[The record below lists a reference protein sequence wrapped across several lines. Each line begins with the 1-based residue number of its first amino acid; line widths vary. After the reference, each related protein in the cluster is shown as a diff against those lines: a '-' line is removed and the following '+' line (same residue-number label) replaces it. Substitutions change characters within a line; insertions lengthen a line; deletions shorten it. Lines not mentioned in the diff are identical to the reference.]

1 MRLLAAVSVRPGR
14 SISRLAFLLVFV
26 SGCSN
31 GDSERDRA
39 AITPAYDRTGKLKAL
54 AYDSNH
60 NGVADTWT
68 DMDGARPVQT
78 RIDSN
83 EDGRL
88 DRWEYYDEKSN
99 LVKVGFSRSDDGK
112 ANAWAF
118 AGPDGGIERI
128 EMSSAAD
135 ETKIDRR
142 ERHDDSGIAAAEEDT
157 NHDGSPDKW
166 ETYASGRLQT
176 AAFDENADGKPD
188 RRLTYTDGLLVT
200 IESHPDAAG
209 TFTRVLAVKA
219 PPDPVPSRPPE

>member
-1 MRLLAAVSVRPGR
+1 MRPPVAVPVRPGR
-14 SISRLAFLLVFV
+14 SISRLAVLVV
-26 SGCSN
+26 IVCACSN
-31 GDSERDRA
+31 GGRERDRA
-39 AITPAYDRTGKLKAL
+39 AITPAYDQAGKLKEL

-68 DMDGARPVQT
+68 DMDGARAVQT

-99 LVKVGFSRSDDGK
+99 LVKIGFSRSDDGK

-135 ETKIDRR
+135 DTKVDRW
-142 ERHDDSGIAAAEEDT
+142 ERHDGNGIVAAEEDT
-157 NHDGSPDKW
+157 DLDGSADKW
-166 ETYASGRLQT
+166 ETYESARLKT
-176 AAFDENADGKPD
+176 K
-188 RRLTYTDGLLVT
+188 GLLVT
-200 IESHPDAAG
+200 IESDPDAAG
-209 TFTRVLAVKA
+209 RFTRVLEVKPPPA
-219 PPDPVPSRPPE
+219 PLPLPRPE

>member
-1 MRLLAAVSVRPGR
+1 MRPPVAVPVRPGR
-14 SISRLAFLLVFV
+14 SISPLAVLVV
-26 SGCSN
+26 IVCACSN
-31 GDSERDRA
+31 GGNGRDRA
-39 AITPAYDRTGKLKAL
+39 AITPAYDQTGKLKEL

-68 DMDGARPVQT
+68 DMDGGLAVQT

-99 LVKVGFSRSDDGK
+99 LVKIGFSRSDDGK

-135 ETKIDRR
+135 DTKVDRW
-142 ERHDDSGIAAAEEDT
+142 ERHDGNGIVAAEEDT
-157 NHDGSPDKW
+157 DRDGSVDKW
-166 ETYASGRLQT
+166 ETYDSARIKT

-188 RRLTYTDGLLVT
+188 RRLTYTNGLLVT
-200 IESHPDAAG
+200 IESDPDAAG
-209 TFTRVLAVKA
+209 RFTRVLEVRPQPA
-219 PPDPVPSRPPE
+219 PLPLPRPE